1 MNSFYSTISILIGV
15 IISLEFKTIIL
26 PLSLIFSKTFDPSW
40 NSAQKWQRPLQYHN
54 WWLRCWLCGLGH
66 WGDGCRTKDM
76 HVQCWVQWSWLQI
89 VNFPVSMAIKT
100 IWGIELAQNKIFC
113 LQKSLLFNKSLPLL
127 QKKAMKAYGF
137 ASGETGETSM
147 ASNLLKIKVYFTSLN
162 VETVT
167 EEPTYQVQIF
177 KTKI

>member
-1 MNSFYSTISILIGV
+1 
-15 IISLEFKTIIL
+15 
-26 PLSLIFSKTFDPSW
+26 
-40 NSAQKWQRPLQYHN
+40 
-54 WWLRCWLCGLGH
+54 
-66 WGDGCRTKDM
+66 
-76 HVQCWVQWSWLQI
+76 
-89 VNFPVSMAIKT
+89 MAIKT
-100 IWGIELAQNKIFC
+100 IRGIELAHRNYFVYKR
-113 LQKSLLFNKSLPLL
+113 LSLNKSVPLL